1 MRTDAAVIVA
11 GGPRDGAQFVPPR
24 IGPDW
29 PVVAADSGAD
39 LAAEVGLRP
48 TLVVGDLDSISPRA
62 LQDAERAG
70 VPIERADRDKD
81 RTDLELAIAASRR
94 NVGLRE
100 LVVLGGSGGRL
111 DHLLAN
117 LAVLCGP
124 ATEGL
129 DVEAWLGATR
139 VIVVRRQVQVE
150 VVAGA
155 TVSLLAWHGDAVGV
169 TTSGLRWPL
178 DNAVLHAGHAVGTS
192 NVATGSR
199 IAVTLR
205 SGVVSLVVEPAGE
218 VTR

>member
-1 MRTDAAVIVA
+1 MRTDAVVIVA

-39 LAAEVGLRP
+39 LAAEVGLSP
-48 TLVVGDLDSISPRA
+48 TLVVGDLDSISPGA
-62 LQDAERAG
+62 LRDAERAG
-70 VPIERADRDKD
+70 VAIERARSDKD
-81 RTDLELAIAASRR
+81 QTDLELAIAASRR

-100 LVVLGGSGGRL
+100 LVVLGGGGGRL

-129 DVEAWLGATR
+129 EVEAWLGATR
-139 VIVVRRQVQVE
+139 VVVVRRQVKVE

-178 DNAVLHAGHAVGTS
+178 NDAVLGAGHALGTS
-192 NVATGSR
+192 NEATDPCV
-199 IAVTLR
+199 AVTLR
-205 SGVVSLVVEPAGE
+205 SGVVSLVVEPLGE
-218 VTR
+218 VAR